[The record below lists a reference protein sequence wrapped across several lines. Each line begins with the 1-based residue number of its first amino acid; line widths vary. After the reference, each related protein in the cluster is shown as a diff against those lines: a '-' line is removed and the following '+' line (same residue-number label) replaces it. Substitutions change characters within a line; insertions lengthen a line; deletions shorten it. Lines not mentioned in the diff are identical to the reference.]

1 MERISDVYEIPI
13 NTEIIQCD
21 NPIHNDNIS
30 RLTLIEESI
39 NRALINSNEK
49 LNDTSYSKTYKIVY
63 LAILFCMVTIVA
75 LIAYFL
81 INKSN

>member
-21 NPIHNDNIS
+21 NPIHNDNIN

-49 LNDTSYSKTYKIVY
+49 LNDTGYSKTYKIVY

-81 INKSN
+81 FKRN